1 MCLAEL
7 DMERHLTVIIIII
20 IIIITVRGQEKVI
33 WGSKYTPG
41 LQRL

>member
-1 MCLAEL
+1 MCFVEL
-7 DMERHLTVIIIII
+7 DMERHLTVVIVI
-20 IIIITVRGQEKVI
+20 IIIITVRGQVKVI